1 MCISLFILYLWTPSP
16 SPATLTWVGKE
27 RWLDEFTC
35 WDIKTSKKGSFP
47 PFTSQCCSS
56 FVFLTGVKAPNKEK
70 SASLHQLGTGGP
82 AFPLSNIVLQLF
94 NHSTHHFDH
103 IKGCIQ
109 GVMLLFNSS
118 EGHLWA
124 GHWTLHLLSAN
135 LRNHSRA
142 VRWFNCCS
150 TLSLCCWILHV
161 TSVSVLYVFMYS
173 MYVRE
178 SWLGMSVCTDVLYND
193 MHIICVLMYSLLSIN
208 TNRTLQLKLGKKWT
222 YWHQFTGRYQTS
234 AGLKAFSVNN
244 VGSPLSSLNNRNL
257 HSRDVTL
264 I

>member
-1 MCISLFILYLWTPSP
+1 
-16 SPATLTWVGKE
+16 
-27 RWLDEFTC
+27 
-35 WDIKTSKKGSFP
+35 
-47 PFTSQCCSS
+47 
-56 FVFLTGVKAPNKEK
+56 
-70 SASLHQLGTGGP
+70 
-82 AFPLSNIVLQLF
+82 
-94 NHSTHHFDH
+94 
-103 IKGCIQ
+103 
-109 GVMLLFNSS
+109 MLLFNSS

-135 LRNHSRA
+135 FRNHSRA

-222 YWHQFTGRYQTS
+222 HWHQFTGGYQTS

-244 VGSPLSSLNNRNL
+244 VGSPLSSRNNRNL
-257 HSRDVTL
+257 HSRNVKL